1 MGTAKESVLV
11 SSTFGKNARGAG
23 DFGSDP
29 LRVMIV
35 DDSAVVRGL
44 EARML
49 SEDPEITVV
58 ASVGNGQL
66 AVQALDRHD
75 IEVVVLD
82 IEMPILDGLSA
93 LPKLLARNPGL
104 KIIMASTLTLRNA
117 EISLQALQAGAA
129 DYVPKPVA
137 SRDISGES
145 EFKRDLVSK
154 VRALGAAR
162 RREVRFRSGV
172 GAGVSTAAS
181 AGVSAAPTARAR
193 ERDAPLRTPA
203 TGRAQG
209 GLTPSA
215 SRPTPTVVLRKAPK
229 VQEPVDI
236 IAIGSSTGG
245 PQALFTVLGA
255 LKANGGARQPILI
268 TQHMPATFTT
278 ILAGHISRSA
288 GMEAHEAID
297 GEVIEGGK
305 IYVAPGDFHMIV
317 DSRGAQR
324 IIRLN
329 QDPPESFCRP
339 AVDPMFRS
347 VARVYG
353 RRVLGV
359 VLTGMGSDGTK
370 GGAMIVEA
378 GGTIVAQDEATSVV
392 WGMPGSIAQAGL
404 CTAVLPVGDIGPYI
418 SKIASKR

>member
-1 MGTAKESVLV
+1 MDMAKEPVLV

-23 DFGSDP
+23 DFSGDP

-44 EARML
+44 ESRML

-82 IEMPILDGLSA
+82 IEMPVLDGLSA

-129 DYVPKPVA
+129 DYVPKPAA

-162 RREVRFRSGV
+162 RREVRFRSGA
-172 GAGVSTAAS
+172 AG
-181 AGVSAAPTARAR
+181 AAPAAGASTGQSAARAR
-193 ERDAPLRTPA
+193 ERDVSPRTPVA
-203 TGRAQG
+203 DRPQRT
-209 GLTPSA
+209 LTPLA
-215 SRPTPTVVLRKAPK
+215 PRPAPTVVLRKAPK
-229 VQEPVDI
+229 VQETVDI

-324 IIRLN
+324 VIRLN
-329 QDPPESFCRP
+329 QDPPENFCRP

-404 CTAVLPVGDIGPYI
+404 CTAVLPVGDIGSYI

>member
-1 MGTAKESVLV
+1 
-11 SSTFGKNARGAG
+11 
-23 DFGSDP
+23 
-29 LRVMIV
+29 MIV

-44 EARML
+44 ESRML
-49 SEDPEITVV
+49 SEDPNITVV
-58 ASVGNGQL
+58 ASVSNGQL
-66 AVQALDRHD
+66 AVQALERHD
-75 IEVVVLD
+75 IEVIVLD
-82 IEMPILDGLSA
+82 IEMPVLDGLSA
-93 LPKLLARNPGL
+93 LPKLLARNPNL

-137 SRDISGES
+137 SREITGES
-145 EFKRDLVSK
+145 EFKRDLVAK
-154 VRALGAAR
+154 VRALGAAH
-162 RREVRFRSGV
+162 RRESRFRRG
-172 GAGVSTAAS
+172 GAAPAPATPTRARGGAP
-181 AGVSAAPTARAR
+181 AAPTARAPGQAR
-193 ERDAPLRTPA
+193 PAATPTLRPA
-203 TGRAQG
+203 
-209 GLTPSA
+209 
-215 SRPTPTVVLRKAPK
+215 PTVVLRRPPR
-229 VQEPVDI
+229 VQEAIDV

-245 PQALFTVLGA
+245 PQALFTVLGG
-255 LKANGGARQPILI
+255 LKAAGGVRQPVLI

-278 ILAGHISRSA
+278 ILAGHISRAS
-288 GMEAHEAID
+288 GMEAHEAKD
-297 GEVIEGGK
+297 GETIVGGHV
-305 IYVAPGDFHMIV
+305 YVAPGDYHMVV
-317 DSRGAQR
+317 DTKGANR

-329 QDPPESFCRP
+329 QDPPENFCRP

-392 WGMPGSIAQAGL
+392 WGMPGAIAQAGL
-404 CTAVLPVGDIGPYI
+404 CTAVLPVGEIGPYI